1 MWAHLAEPRQLINM
15 PGVHFM
21 MTAVISRNDFSD
33 GWRPVGA
40 RGIRSHVKRAPLG
53 SLGNPRVSMAT
64 EPDASF
70 YLEDEKRVAGE
81 PPVRATST
89 DYA

>member
-1 MWAHLAEPRQLINM
+1 MRVVYTYLCAMWAHLAEPRQLIDM

-33 GWRPVGA
+33 GWRPVSA
-40 RGIRSHVKRAPLG
+40 RGVRSHVKRAPL
-53 SLGNPRVSMAT
+53 SSPGNPRVSMAT

-70 YLEDEKRVAGE
+70 LPR
-81 PPVRATST
+81 R
-89 DYA
+89 